1 MLKTQ
6 ALADFLKTPEAANQS
21 QTLSVEAALQQAFTV
36 VQTLLTLLQTEGP
49 KSPVHLPFPKEW
61 CELLGAADEFSRA
74 NSLTRSP
81 RRYEGATVNGF
92 TQEALRYAYLQIE
105 ARRGPAYVLH

>member
-6 ALADFLKTPEAANQS
+6 ALADFLKTPETDNRS

-36 VQTLLTLLQTEGP
+36 VQTILTLLQTEGP
-49 KSPVHLPFPKEW
+49 KAPVRLPFPKEW
-61 CELLGAADEFSRA
+61 SELLKAADDFSRTH
-74 NSLTRSP
+74 SLARSP

-92 TQEALRYAYLQIE
+92 TKAALSHAYLQIE
-105 ARRGPAYVLH
+105 VRSSTYVLH